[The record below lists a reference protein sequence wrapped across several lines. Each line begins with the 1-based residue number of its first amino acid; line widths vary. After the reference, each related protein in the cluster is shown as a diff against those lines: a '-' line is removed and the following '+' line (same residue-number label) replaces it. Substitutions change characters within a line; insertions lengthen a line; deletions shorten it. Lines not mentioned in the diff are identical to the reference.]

1 MNSAPAPSKRSQIE
15 RFVDRII
22 FFMFFLL
29 FSFCFT
35 GAVYD
40 AYWIQQNFNNHWYL
54 GPQYTNEQYNPA
66 TPAVNGITN
75 FVTAFILY
83 GYLIPISLYVSL
95 EIVKVIQSMV
105 FISSDLEMYHEET
118 DTPALART
126 SNLNEDLG
134 QVNTVLSDKTGTL
147 TRNVMEF
154 FKCSIAGVSYGAGVT
169 EIEKSNALRRGE
181 VINEMENPGLK
192 KFHER
197 FFNFYDERLMDQ
209 AWTKEKDTEAIEMFF
224 RLLAVCHTVI
234 PEGEPTPK
242 EIKYAAES
250 PDEVQKGA
258 SSSFL
263 VPSPLTYSSNAS
275 LDDHRRPW
283 WCLQK

>member
-15 RFVDRII
+15 KFVDYII

-29 FSFCFT
+29 FSFCFI
-35 GAVYD
+35 GACYD
-40 AYWIQQNFNNHWYL
+40 ASWIKNNFNNHWYL
-54 GPQYTNEQYNPA
+54 GPQYTNEQYNPQ
-66 TPAVNGITN
+66 TPPVNGITN
-75 FVTAFILY
+75 FITAFILY

-95 EIVKVIQSMV
+95 EIVKITQSMV
-105 FISSDLEMYHEET
+105 FISRDLEMYHEET
-118 DTPALART
+118 DTPAMART

-181 VINEMENPGLK
+181 EINEVENPGIK
-192 KFHER
+192 KYHER

-209 AWTKEKDTEAIEMFF
+209 VRSLSIIFCQC
-224 RLLAVCHTVI
+224 L
-234 PEGEPTPK
+234 TPLHPL
-242 EIKYAAES
+242 IS
-250 PDEVQKGA
+250 D
-258 SSSFL
+258 FL
-263 VPSPLTYSSNAS
+263 
-275 LDDHRRPW
+275 D
-283 WCLQK
+283 